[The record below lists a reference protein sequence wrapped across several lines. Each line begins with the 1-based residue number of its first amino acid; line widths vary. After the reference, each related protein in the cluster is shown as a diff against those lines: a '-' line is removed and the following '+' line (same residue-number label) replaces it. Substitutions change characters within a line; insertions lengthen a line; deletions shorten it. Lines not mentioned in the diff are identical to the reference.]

1 MDKKEEI
8 DWEDK
13 FYELEEEF
21 EEREKALI
29 QEIEH
34 WKFLYY
40 KKGTSYE

>member
-1 MDKKEEI
+1 MTTKETI
-8 DWEDK
+8 DWKDR

-40 KKGTSYE
+40 GKGTPND